1 MNKKFPLNQV
11 LSITTGILLGSM
23 SDVYE
28 ILDYMTGD
36 NLFTHQLP
44 RAAKACGPAILEQHP
59 VLKNVDTSDF
69 QKEHWKE
76 WLDEQCALFPAE
88 YEIVPLKGWESRAT
102 LSSRLKVWP
111 VEKAFTEPILGTHK

>member
-44 RAAKACGPAILEQHP
+44 RACQSCGPAILEQHP
-59 VLKNVDTSDF
+59 VLKDVDASDF
-69 QKEHWKE
+69 QKEHWRE
-76 WLDEQCALFPAE
+76 WLDKQCTLFPAE
-88 YEIVPLKGWESRAT
+88 YEIVPLSEWESRH
-102 LSSRLKVWP
+102 P
-111 VEKAFTEPILGTHK
+111 VEEFGEMVGDKKIIQVKI